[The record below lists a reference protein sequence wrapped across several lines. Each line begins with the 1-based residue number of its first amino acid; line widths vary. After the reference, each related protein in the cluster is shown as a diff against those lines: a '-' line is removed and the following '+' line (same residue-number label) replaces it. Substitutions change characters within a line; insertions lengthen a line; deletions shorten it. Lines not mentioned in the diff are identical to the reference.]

1 LSETGPPGGGR
12 PQRWRV
18 LLATALGAAHA
29 AAGRP
34 LQDAIAR
41 AGDPADGPFAVAV
54 ADGHGHPRHAR
65 SARGA
70 ALAVSVATAAG
81 VEHASRLAAA
91 TSAPAACAAARGGL
105 VPELIRQWQQAV
117 AADLAGH
124 PVAAAEAAQLRPG
137 DGQVVLYGTTLLL
150 AVAAGPW
157 LVLCQI
163 GDGDIVVV
171 DSAGL
176 AHLPVPG
183 DSRLDGWR
191 TTSLCEMDAHESF
204 RCGAVDLGRQQVA
217 AVLLATDGYGNA
229 QAADPWQQPVGA
241 DLVTFARE
249 RGIAWMREQLPL
261 WVSMCA
267 SAEGSADDTAVAL
280 LLSEDI
286 LKVPTVPTEDP
297 GLSRA

>member
-1 LSETGPPGGGR
+1 MTP
-12 PQRWRV
+12 RWRV
-18 LLATALGAAHA
+18 LLATALGAAHE

-41 AGDPADGPFAVAV
+41 AGDPAGGPLAVAV

-70 ALAVSVATAAG
+70 ALAVSVATTAA
-81 VEHASRLAAA
+81 VEHSSRLAAA
-91 TSAPAACAAARGGL
+91 PTAAAACEIAQASV
-105 VPELIRQWQQAV
+105 VPALIGRWRDAV
-117 AADLAGH
+117 DGDLADH
-124 PVAAAEAAQLRPG
+124 PVDAAETARLQPG
-137 DGQVVLYGTTLLL
+137 DEHVVLYGTTLLL
-150 AVAAGPW
+150 AVAAYPW

-171 DSAGL
+171 DRAGQ
-176 AHLPVPG
+176 AGLPVPG

-191 TTSLCEMDAHESF
+191 TTSLCEADARDSF
-204 RCGAVDLGRQQVA
+204 RCGTVDLGRQQVA
-217 AVLLATDGYGNA
+217 AILLATDGYGNA

-241 DLVTFARE
+241 DLVAFARE

-267 SAEGSADDTAVAL
+267 SAEGSGDDTAVAL
-280 LLSEDI
+280 LLAEDI
-286 LKVPTVPTEDP
+286 LKVPTVPMEDP
-297 GLSRA
+297 GLSRL